1 MPSGVRPMCRAE
13 AKRTAEA
20 EEPVMITIVTAKGA
34 ETGRIIHTRES
45 GAILFRTGGTW
56 GFSRWIEA
64 GQFVTE
70 GR

>member
-1 MPSGVRPMCRAE
+1 
-13 AKRTAEA
+13 
-20 EEPVMITIVTAKGA
+20 MITIVTAKGA

-45 GAILFRTGGTW
+45 GAILFRTAA